1 MRETRN
7 QVNRLSSI
15 SARQIKTKILLVFEG
30 IKTEPKYFKAIKDNS
45 YVLGIDPLLDVIN
58 IERGYCEGGCSH
70 PSKVLEI
77 LTRNLSEYNNKCYSY
92 YTGCQKVLEWLH
104 YKNYIRS
111 NDRNLLNDI
120 ICKCEEKFD
129 TDRYSS
135 IGNLE
140 DLIAMIL
147 ENITLHVDLKTQIE
161 IIAESINNKI
171 ITYDDSIDRIC
182 MIVDR
187 DKGSF
192 NDLQYKNVL
201 ETCRR
206 KKIELYVTNPCFELW
221 LLFHYLRDDED
232 IDDFTPKGL
241 IKNLKS
247 HCDKFNKST
256 YNANIFM
263 DKIDVAISNESRFCE
278 SIEELQ
284 YNYGSNIGKL
294 IKEIIPKYQSA

>member
-1 MRETRN
+1 MRRE
-7 QVNRLSSI
+7 
-15 SARQIKTKILLVFEG
+15 
-30 IKTEPKYFKAIKDNS
+30 
-45 YVLGIDPLLDVIN
+45 
-58 IERGYCEGGCSH
+58 
-70 PSKVLEI
+70 
-77 LTRNLSEYNNKCYSY
+77 
-92 YTGCQKVLEWLH
+92 
-104 YKNYIRS
+104 
-111 NDRNLLNDI
+111 
-120 ICKCEEKFD
+120 FD